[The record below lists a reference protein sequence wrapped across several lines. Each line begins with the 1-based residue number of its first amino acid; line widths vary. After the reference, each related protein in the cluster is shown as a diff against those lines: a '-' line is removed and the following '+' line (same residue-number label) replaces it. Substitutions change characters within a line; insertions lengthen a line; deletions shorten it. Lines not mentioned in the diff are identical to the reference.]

1 MVRLYSDEEMDEKC
15 KDYRPVPLKL
25 YRVVYGLEGRG
36 TNPLTTTRSDR
47 MLALPSA
54 NVNLATKTN
63 IRLNRVPAS
72 VIKKRYNSLYQD
84 VIVEG
89 KNINIEPDIEGEY
102 MEERAKRV
110 RRTKA
115 QMAEAGRM
123 GEEDFDADEAEA
135 GRMGEEDFDAEEVI
149 SVFIDPVTGITEEL
163 RTELEPG
170 ETEETEEPVETAQ
183 P

>member
-123 GEEDFDADEAEA
+123 GEEDFDA
-135 GRMGEEDFDAEEVI
+135 EEVI

>member
-123 GEEDFDADEAEA
+123 GEEDFDA
-135 GRMGEEDFDAEEVI
+135 EEVI

-170 ETEETEEPVETAQ
+170 ETEEPVETAQ

>member
-36 TNPLTTTRSDR
+36 TNPLTTTTSDR
-47 MLALPSA
+47 MMALPSA
-54 NVNLATKTN
+54 NVNLATKSN
-63 IRLNRVPAS
+63 IRLNSVPAS
-72 VIKKRYNSLYQD
+72 VIQKRYNSLYQD

-102 MEERAKRV
+102 MQERAKRV

-115 QMAEAGRM
+115 QMAEAGLM
-123 GEEDFDADEAEA
+123 GEEDFDADEYE
-135 GRMGEEDFDAEEVI
+135 RLREEVI
-149 SVFIDPVTGITEEL
+149 SVFIDPVTGIEEEL
-163 RTELEPG
+163 IEATAA
-170 ETEETEEPVETAQ
+170 TEEPETVETAQ
-183 P
+183 S